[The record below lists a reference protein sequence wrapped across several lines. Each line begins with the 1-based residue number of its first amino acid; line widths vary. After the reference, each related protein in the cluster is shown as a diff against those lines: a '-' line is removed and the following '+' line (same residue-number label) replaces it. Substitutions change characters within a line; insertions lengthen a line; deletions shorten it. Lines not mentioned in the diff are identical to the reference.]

1 MPPLKSNPCLD
12 VSVPGPTRT
21 TRGVR
26 ARNSRK
32 GQHMK
37 PILLAATVF
46 LLSTPAL
53 ASGDVHWTYSGH
65 GGPEQWGEL
74 KPEFATCRTGKMQS
88 PIDLAQANTAGQIP
102 VNADYKPAPLTILNN
117 GHTLQVNFP
126 AGSTLTSAGH
136 EFHLVQLHF
145 HTPSEEAI
153 NGKRFPMVAH
163 FVHKDANG
171 ALGVLGI
178 LFEEGAANAEL
189 AKIIAAAPKH
199 ESAAIPVAGM
209 TINPADLLPPVLNV
223 YRFQGSLTTPPC
235 SEGVNWHVAQTTVT
249 ASADQLRAMNAIM
262 GHNARPL
269 QALNG
274 RLVVAPAN

>member
-1 MPPLKSNPCLD
+1 MNLLKF
-12 VSVPGPTRT
+12 
-21 TRGVR
+21 GV
-26 ARNSRK
+26 AA
-32 GQHMK
+32 
-37 PILLAATVF
+37 LLAT
-46 LLSTPAL
+46 TPAF

-65 GGPEQWGEL
+65 GGPEHWGDL

-102 VNADYKPAPLTILNN
+102 VRAEYKPAPLTILNN
-117 GHTLQVNFP
+117 GHTVQVNFP
-126 AGSTLTSAGH
+126 AGSTMTSAGQ
-136 EFHLVQLHF
+136 EFYLLQVHF

-153 NGKRFPMVAH
+153 NGKRYPMVAH
-163 FVHKDANG
+163 FVHKDAKG
-171 ALGVLGI
+171 ALGVLGV
-178 LFEEGAANAEL
+178 LFEEGAANSEL

-199 ESAAIPVAGM
+199 EKEAAPVAGV
-209 TINPADLLPPVLNV
+209 TINPADLIPSTLNV

-249 ASADQLRAMNAIM
+249 ASADQIRAMNTIM
-262 GHNARPL
+262 GNNARPL